1 MINSPQKS
9 MVDEPNTVYRE
20 ESEYGSEYE
29 SEVDNDFIRSEYFK
43 SDGFDYMESQIDKN
57 LRQRKLK
64 KLNSHLLGYQRE
76 IYMGILFDDA
86 DKQQIAGV
94 QDIKDINFMLEV
106 SKGHYYT
113 PLMFAAVKG
122 SWRSLQILVRN
133 LSIELDIVD
142 QETGVNAFW
151 LAAYYGRGKCLSI
164 LGSSGSDM
172 MHQHKITNANAL
184 HIAII
189 KGHFDVVR
197 QLILSNYPVN
207 EVMNGGMTP
216 LILIAKYPKQVNL
229 ARLIIKSGADVN
241 YTCD

>member
-86 DKQQIAGV
+86 DKQ
-94 QDIKDINFMLEV
+94 
-106 SKGHYYT
+106 
-113 PLMFAAVKG
+113 
-122 SWRSLQILVRN
+122 
-133 LSIELDIVD
+133 
-142 QETGVNAFW
+142 
-151 LAAYYGRGKCLSI
+151 
-164 LGSSGSDM
+164 
-172 MHQHKITNANAL
+172 
-184 HIAII
+184 
-189 KGHFDVVR
+189 
-197 QLILSNYPVN
+197 
-207 EVMNGGMTP
+207 
-216 LILIAKYPKQVNL
+216 
-229 ARLIIKSGADVN
+229 
-241 YTCD
+241 